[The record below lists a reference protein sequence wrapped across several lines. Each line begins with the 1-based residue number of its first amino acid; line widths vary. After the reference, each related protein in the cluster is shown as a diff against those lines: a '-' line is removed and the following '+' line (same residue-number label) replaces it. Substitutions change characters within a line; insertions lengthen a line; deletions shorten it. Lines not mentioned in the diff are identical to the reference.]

1 MANIHINWIIR
12 FFFFKSKKFLS
23 YLWEESQK
31 WSQLT
36 IPWCFYHSGTSL
48 TRILI
53 YRISSS
59 HLLRHLTSIIVFC
72 VTRPNLRFYGATTRY
87 YYIRKNNLPNN
98 TFFILFDLF
107 CYDCSSVIQFFSSIS
122 QCAKH
127 NITTCTKY
135 FALLCPTDLLSFFG
149 RTLLRSEG
157 ITTLNKTYQSHRKL
171 EESSS
176 GLLR

>member
-1 MANIHINWIIR
+1 MRRITKMKPINHSMMI
-12 FFFFKSKKFLS
+12 L
-23 YLWEESQK
+23 
-31 WSQLT
+31 
-36 IPWCFYHSGTSL
+36 FYHSGTSL

-98 TFFILFDLF
+98 TFLYCLTSF
-107 CYDCSSVIQFFSSIS
+107 VMTVTVWIQFLPSIL

-135 FALLCPTDLLSFFG
+135 FALLCPTDLLSFSLFFG